1 MLNLKN
7 NILSFTLVVGIVFLL
22 ISCSKSHDLDID
34 KITSISVTHL
44 GDKDILNDLIEFG
57 SGTPEL
63 SNTKKWLR
71 RNKDG
76 WESYLVTEPVG
87 KLLISGHG
95 FRLNIGE
102 SWVIMI
108 FIDDEGESH
117 QLTKTISPVEF
128 NYLDKS
134 KTYL

>member
-1 MLNLKN
+1 
-7 NILSFTLVVGIVFLL
+7 LL

-63 SNTKKWLR
+63 SNTKEWLR

-76 WESYLVTEPVG
+76 WESYLVTEPAG

-134 KTYL
+134 KTY